1 MRMQQS
7 TTKSAFFLFTT
18 YAICVKIDW
27 DSQDIPA
34 TVKYRNLKANLI
46 HADIRVHHQ
55 ELGFVAFL
63 FLMTYAG
70 EQHSSYKQ
78 LLLLRNCKGIC
89 GEKTQV
95 EINEMH

>member
-1 MRMQQS
+1 
-7 TTKSAFFLFTT
+7 
-18 YAICVKIDW
+18 
-27 DSQDIPA
+27 
-34 TVKYRNLKANLI
+34 LKANLI

-95 EINEMH
+95 